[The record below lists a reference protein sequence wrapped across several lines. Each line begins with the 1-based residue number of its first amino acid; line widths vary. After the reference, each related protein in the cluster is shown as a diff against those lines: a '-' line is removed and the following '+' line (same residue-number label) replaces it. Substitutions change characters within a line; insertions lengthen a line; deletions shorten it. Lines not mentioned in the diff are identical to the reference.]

1 MRNTSGV
8 RTSKLGLSK
17 ILIGFVFIL
26 YCLGR
31 CRRKTGIPDPEVRVL
46 GGQNDL
52 TREIF
57 FSPNFLFVGWRQS
70 HFLHMSTRK
79 DQESYGRIIPPVLEL
94 WYTRDIVLDLILT
107 SHKYPLV
114 PGNQD
119 LRNILLSLWRTFHRY
134 H

>member
-52 TREIF
+52 TREF
-57 FSPNFLFVGWRQS
+57 FFLPLS
-70 HFLHMSTRK
+70 FLLAGDNHTFSTCL
-79 DQESYGRIIPPVLEL
+79 LEKIKKV
-94 WYTRDIVLDLILT
+94 T
-107 SHKYPLV
+107 
-114 PGNQD
+114 GE
-119 LRNILLSLWRTFHRY
+119 
-134 H
+134 